1 MKGMTTATDGPTAA
15 RPQAHDPLHL
25 ASMRLFS
32 HVDELSMTTVHFVSR
47 HGRACLVLVLGMV
60 GCSTALRAPAPA
72 HQTPP
77 ESSDR
82 NYARIEAELFDAI
95 NRARTD
101 PQRTAADLDALT
113 KYYRGKLFQRPEQP
127 VPIQTI
133 EGVSAVREA
142 AAAVRSERPLDS
154 LTWSTE
160 LTRAARDHAEDQ
172 RYTGSIGHTG
182 SDGSSVDTRAR
193 RYGTW
198 LTSIS
203 ENIDYSPAVRG
214 GDVVQNLLV
223 DDGVP
228 DRGHRRNIYEPTAKV
243 IGIACG
249 PHPRYGVMC
258 VIVQAGGFIAK

>member
-1 MKGMTTATDGPTAA
+1 MTI
-15 RPQAHDPLHL
+15 
-25 ASMRLFS
+25 F
-32 HVDELSMTTVHFVSR
+32 HFVSR
-47 HGRACLVLVLGMV
+47 HGRAWLVLLTGVAS
-60 GCSTALRAPAPA
+60 CSKASQAPPPARQPTA
-72 HQTPP
+72 T
-77 ESSDR
+77 SDGR
-82 NYARIEAELFDAI
+82 DYARIESELFDAL

-101 PQRTAADLDALT
+101 PQATAADLDALAKFFT
-113 KYYRGKLFQRPEQP
+113 GKLFQRPGQP
-127 VPIQTI
+127 VPIQTL

-154 LTWSTE
+154 LTLSAE
-160 LTRAARDHAEDQ
+160 LTRAARDHADDQ

-203 ENIDYSPAVRG
+203 ENIDYSPMARG
-214 GDVVQNLLV
+214 SDVVQNLLV

-249 PHPRYGVMC
+249 PHPRYGAMC
-258 VIVQAGGFIAK
+258 VIVQAGGFIPK

>member
-1 MKGMTTATDGPTAA
+1 
-15 RPQAHDPLHL
+15 
-25 ASMRLFS
+25 MRMFS
-32 HVDELSMTTVHFVSR
+32 HVDALSMATFHFVSR
-47 HGRACLVLVLGMV
+47 HGRVCLVLALCVV
-60 GCSTALRAPAPA
+60 GCSKAPRAPAPA
-72 HQTPP
+72 QQRTATSGDRDYAHI
-77 ESSDR
+77 ESD
-82 NYARIEAELFDAI
+82 LFDAI

-101 PQRTAADLDALT
+101 PQGTAADLDALT
-113 KYYRGKLFQRPEQP
+113 KYYRGKLFQRPEQA

-154 LTWSTE
+154 LTLSAE

-198 LTSIS
+198 FISIS
-203 ENIDYSPAVRG
+203 ENIDYSPMARG

-249 PHPRYGVMC
+249 PHARYGAMC
-258 VIVQAGGFIAK
+258 VIVQAGGFIPK